1 MSRRHELSD
10 QEWDLIKDLLPRNE
24 GVGRHWEDHRR
35 ILNGM
40 FWIVRTGAP
49 WRDVPERYGPWQTIF
64 DRFNRWRKN
73 GTLDRMLE
81 RLQIRLDKDGKL
93 DWDLWCIDGSSI
105 RASRAAAGAGKRG
118 APKSPKTTLWGARA
132 ADSGQSSTWYV
143 TAEELPSPST
153 SRPGKNTNPRRSQK
167 S

>member
-24 GVGRHWEDHRR
+24 GAGRRWEDHRR

-49 WRDVPERYGPWQTIF
+49 WRDIPERYGPWQTIF

-118 APKSPKTTLWGARA
+118 APKSPQTTLWAARA
-132 ADSGQSSTWYV
+132 ADSGQNSTWYV
-143 TAEELPSPST
+143 TAEEIPSPST